1 MSVIDASR
9 SKGTPRA
16 ADFGLAP
23 SLRDLSLARTLSEIV
38 SIATHSA
45 RSLLGAEGVSFI
57 LREGGHCHYVDED
70 AVAPLWKGLRFPI
83 ETCVS
88 GWCMVHDEPVV
99 IPDIAVDPRVPQD
112 AYRPTF
118 VRALAMAPIR
128 DPAPVAALAAYWSKV
143 HTASPGEMELLRA
156 LAAACGLAI
165 ARTSATYRAVFDTAA
180 VGVARVT
187 PGGVFAEVNDRFC
200 DIAGYAREDLIGR
213 SFAHIT
219 HPDDLSADMANV
231 EDLLAGR
238 SASYGME
245 KRYWRRDGRLVWVHL
260 TVSLVR
266 DAAGA
271 PGYFVSV
278 IEDITARK
286 GMEAQQEELLRA
298 LQDRERHLELLVGE
312 LGHRVKN
319 ALAIVQA
326 MASQMKRDDVDPRD
340 AYDRLE
346 ARLMG
351 LSEAHE
357 VLTGQNWEGA
367 ALADV
372 VLRTVRPIAGERAG
386 QLNVRGAPVW
396 LAPETAVA
404 LSLTLHELAT
414 NALKYGA
421 LSTTDGR
428 VAVSWRRTGRY
439 VTITWREQKGPPV
452 RSPTRIGFGSRL
464 IRRELTPG
472 SGVAELGF
480 EPAGVVCRLRCP
492 AVA

>member
-9 SKGTPRA
+9 SKGTKRA

-23 SLRDLSLARTLSEIV
+23 ALRDLSLARTLADIV
-38 SIATHSA
+38 SIATHAA

-57 LREGGHCHYVDED
+57 LREGAHCHYVDED
-70 AVAPLWKGLRFPI
+70 AIAPLWKGLRFPI

-88 GWCMVHDEPVV
+88 GWCMIHDEPVV
-99 IPDIAVDPRVPQD
+99 ISDILVDARVPQD

-128 DPAPVAALAAYWSKV
+128 DPAPVAALAAYWSRV

-156 LAAACGLAI
+156 LAAACGLAMT
-165 ARTSATYRAVFDTAA
+165 RTSATYRAIFDTAA

-200 DIAGYAREDLIGR
+200 DIVGYARDELIGQ
-213 SFAHIT
+213 SFGHIT
-219 HPDDLSADMANV
+219 HADDLSADIGHA

-238 SASYGME
+238 STSYGME
-245 KRYWRRDGRLVWVHL
+245 KRYWRRDGRMVWVHL

-326 MASQMKRDDVDPRD
+326 MASQLKRDDVDPRD

-346 ARLMG
+346 SRLMG

-357 VLTGQNWEGA
+357 ILTGQNWEGA
-367 ALADV
+367 AVADV
-372 VLRTVRPIAGERAG
+372 VLRTVRPIAGDRG
-386 QLNVRGAPVW
+386 GRLHIQGAPVW
-396 LAPETAVA
+396 LTPETAVA

-421 LSTTDGR
+421 LSTADGR
-428 VAVSWRRTGRY
+428 VQVTWRRTGAQ
-439 VTITWREQKGPPV
+439 VSIEWRERGGPPV
-452 RSPTRIGFGSRL
+452 RPPTRVGFGSRL
-464 IRRELTPG
+464 IRRELSPG
-472 SGVAELGF
+472 LGAAELDF
-480 EPAGVVCRLRCP
+480 EPAGVVCRMRCP
-492 AVA
+492 AVV